1 MINCVYQPFKA
12 VSLLEILR
20 HDAAAFWEL
29 SRLLQVLATDNR
41 PDSGGVTFGAMSSA
55 CEQLNLLTSKDQI
68 DKFRKRIEE
77 KGVNDSDLVAFGKTL
92 SSVIHSELKSKTFV
106 FISEDR
112 AQYLEAE
119 WANELFLIFV
129 FDRAEKELL
138 AAGRCFA
145 YGEPDASVF
154 HSMRALEPC
163 LEALA
168 HALNVA
174 YDRTNWQQAI
184 SSIEKKIRQLSEP
197 PKEQRKKM
205 TEEDHKAREFYSE
218 LATQFVF
225 VKDGW
230 RNHTMHGTRNYSDR
244 EARIIMD
251 TVGNILRVAATRLEE
266 VSDKQRSVQSG
277 FIEAPKSLPR
287 GDEEKA

>member
-12 VSLLEILR
+12 VSLLAILK
-20 HDAAAFWEL
+20 HNAASFWSICQILEKVVL
-29 SRLLQVLATDNR
+29 STTVKGQAGKALAQL
-41 PDSGGVTFGAMSSA
+41 SA
-55 CEQLNLLTSKDQI
+55 QCSYMGLKVSQDQI
-68 DKFRKRIEE
+68 ESYMSLEE
-77 KGVNDSDLVAFGKTL
+77 DDPVWHDFKGFASRV
-92 SSVIHSELKSKTFV
+92 SSVIQSELKSKTFV
-106 FISEDR
+106 FVPEDR
-112 AQYLEAE
+112 AKYLETE
-119 WANELFLIFV
+119 WVSDLSLLFV
-129 FDRAEKELL
+129 FDKAEKELL
-138 AAGRCFA
+138 AAGRCYA
-145 YGEPDASVF
+145 YGEADASVF

-168 HALNVA
+168 HALNVT

-184 SSIEKKIRQLSEP
+184 SNIEKKIRQLSEP
-197 PKEQRKKM
+197 PKEQGKKM
-205 TEEDHKAREFYSE
+205 TEEDRKDREFYSE

-266 VSDKQRSVQSG
+266 VSDEQRGVQSG
-277 FIEAPKSLPR
+277 SIEGPKSLSR